1 MTGMMALLPQIRDLM
16 KLEDFDR
23 YSIEA
28 AVLSALSGLMWL
40 IYDWS
45 SGSSGIVLFGLMVGL
60 TIQVYILYGI
70 LSNRGIEVLFASP
83 KKSTDVPSGYTI

>member
-1 MTGMMALLPQIRDLM
+1 MTGMLSLLPQIRDLM

-70 LSNRGIEVLFASP
+70 LSNRGIEVPFASP